1 MEIGIYTFGD
11 LPAGTRGA
19 DAARRRLDDILAAA
33 RLADEAG
40 LHVFGVGEHH
50 RSDYAVSA
58 HAVVLG
64 AIAAQTR
71 RIRLTSAV
79 TILSSADPVRV
90 FEDFATLD
98 LLSGGRAELMAG
110 RGAFVESFPLFGFEL
125 QDYDSLFDE
134 KLALLLK
141 MREADRIT
149 WQGRHRAA
157 LHNAEISPQP
167 TGKLPIW
174 VGAGGTPN
182 SAVRAGQAGL
192 PLNLANIGGEPARFK
207 PFIELYRH
215 TGLQAGH
222 APTQL
227 RVAVSGHLHVQ
238 RDSQR
243 ALEEFFP
250 YYARYML
257 HNLPQR
263 DHGWQVSR
271 QAYEQLAS
279 PTGSLFVGSPQQIA
293 DKILYEH
300 ELFGH
305 QRFLA
310 QLDIGGLPFA
320 KVAGAIELL
329 ATEVLPIVRR
339 ALGSVSTTHREVG
352 GPMATTPAQPTGTVA
367 PT

>member
-11 LPAGTRGA
+11 LPADARGPQ
-19 DAARRRLDDILAAA
+19 AARQRLQDILAAA
-33 RLADEAG
+33 KLADEAG

-58 HAVVLG
+58 HTVVLG
-64 AIAAQTR
+64 AIAAVTR

-125 QDYDSLFDE
+125 EDYEDLYNE

-141 MREADRIT
+141 LRSDERIH
-149 WQGRHRAA
+149 WQGEFRPA
-157 LHNAEISPQP
+157 LHGVEVAPRP
-167 TGKLPIW
+167 LAGTLPVWI
-174 VGAGGTPN
+174 GAGGTPQ

-207 PFIELYRH
+207 PFVELYRQ
-215 TGLQAGH
+215 TGLAAGH
-222 APTQL
+222 RADDL
-227 RVAVSGHLHVQ
+227 KVAISGHLHVQ
-238 RDSQR
+238 KDSQR
-243 ALEEFFP
+243 AREEFFP
-250 YYARYML
+250 HYTHYMR

-263 DHGWQVSR
+263 DVGWAISPE
-271 QAYEQLAS
+271 AYAQLAS
-279 PTGSLFVGSPQQIA
+279 PRGSLFVGSPQEIA

-300 ELFGH
+300 ALFGH

-310 QLDIGGLPFA
+310 QIDIGGLPFA
-320 KVAGAIELL
+320 KVAQAIELL
-329 ATEVLPIVRR
+329 AGEVMPIVHR
-339 ALGSVSTTHREVG
+339 ALGVSSKT
-352 GPMATTPAQPTGTVA
+352 
-367 PT
+367 